1 MVLRRLPESVS
12 LILLLL
18 FSVNSATVQS
28 GTEAPI
34 PYQPELL
41 FDIADEM
48 MALPL
53 GVVTD
58 VAVSADSI
66 VYLLDRQNC
75 NVRRITLSGDIKSTV
90 GRRGEGP
97 GEMSFPHYLALF
109 PSGRCLVIQDMSSRI
124 ACLMP
129 DGDSCDMGDISIFR
143 AGYNNTIITRVE
155 VDPKQRL
162 ILSATTM
169 EQRSRPGAS
178 LEERGTCIS
187 VRRAHTVDGRLE
199 TMFTTDDNTP
209 NRNAILFPLA
219 LSGYAD
225 YGWDINNAG
234 TIIYSDPKSS
244 YSVNIGH
251 PADGKTQ
258 SISLMPWEYDD
269 ERIRKLAE
277 APGSSVNANEMPRI
291 INVQW
296 LDNEYFMVIPTAEI
310 QVTPIAGVITTV
322 EVFRRDG
329 CSFGRYI
336 IQGDFDSDNDG
347 VFLRGDIVVIIKGGK
362 SSARAAF
369 SILNRSD
376 ETEEGNKT
384 EEVDEIRVLA
394 YRLFKSLRES
404 N

>member
-1 MVLRRLPESVS
+1 LVF
-12 LILLLL
+12 LL
-18 FSVNSATVQS
+18 FLSVNSVAAQS
-28 GTEAPI
+28 GAEAPI

-41 FDIADEM
+41 FDLSDEVM
-48 MALPL
+48 SLPL

-58 VAVSADSI
+58 VAVGADGI

-75 NVRRITLSGDIKSTV
+75 NIRRITLAGDIKSPL

-97 GEMSFPHYLALF
+97 GEMSLPHYLALF
-109 PSGRCLVIQDMSSRI
+109 PDGRCLVIQDMSGR
-124 ACLMP
+124 AVCLMP
-129 DGDSCDMGDISIFR
+129 DGDACDMGDISIFR
-143 AGYNNTIITRVE
+143 AGYNNTIVTRTE
-155 VDPKQRL
+155 ADPNQRL
-162 ILSATTM
+162 ILSAITM
-169 EQRSRPGAS
+169 ERHTRPGAS

-199 TMFTTDDNTP
+199 TLFTTDANTP
-209 NRNAILFPLA
+209 SRNAIFFPLIW
-219 LSGYAD
+219 SGYAD

-234 TIIYSDPKSS
+234 TIIFFDPKGS

-258 SISLMPWEYDD
+258 SISLLPWEYDE
-269 ERIRKLAE
+269 ERIKKLARE
-277 APGSSVNANEMPRI
+277 ADNSVKANGMPRI
-291 INVQW
+291 TNIQW
-296 LDNEYFMVIPTAEI
+296 LENEFFMVIPTAEI
-310 QVTPIAGVITTV
+310 QLTPIAGVITTV

-336 IQGDFDSDNDG
+336 IQGDFDFDNDG
-347 VFLRGDIVVIIKGGK
+347 LYIRGDIVVIIKGGK

-369 SILNRSD
+369 SAVLPSD
-376 ETEEGNKT
+376 KTIEGNKP

-404 N
+404 D